1 VLYGAFNKGE
11 FINIMAK
18 FQMVGSEN
26 PNTIAHVSADV
37 DVEAFRKDPGWYEIK
52 QEIEEEVQKEEAKV
66 VAVRK
71 GRPPKKEI
79 QE

>member
-1 VLYGAFNKGE
+1 MLYGAFNKGE

-52 QEIEEEVQKEEAKV
+52 EIEEEKEEVKV